1 MTTTSATADLADRVA
16 EAVLAVPGV
25 AGLHGGAFGEV
36 ATYLPARRVTG
47 IRLNDDQAGIHV
59 TVGYGAPVHDVA
71 ARIRAAVAPLVAVPV
86 TVRIEDV
93 VPVPPTGTT
102 P

>member
-1 MTTTSATADLADRVA
+1 MTATAAPNLADRVA

-36 ATYLPARRVTG
+36 ATYLPGRRVTG
-47 IRLNDDQAGIHV
+47 IRLNDTEAGVHV
-59 TVGYGAPVHDVA
+59 TVTYGGSVLDVA
-71 ARIRAAVAPLVAVPV
+71 ARIRAAVEPLVAVPV

-93 VPVPPTGTT
+93 VPMVPAGAGA
-102 P
+102 